1 MLKRQ
6 IKDVKKGFSDEY
18 TNYNL
23 LKDTLNTDYK
33 LYYDFLRDTLNT
45 DYKLYYDLLRDTL
58 NTDNKIV
65 QSCEHNLIYF
75 YYWLEG
81 MRCQNIFEAR

>member
-1 MLKRQ
+1 MVKRQ

-23 LKDTLNTDYK
+23 LKDTLNTDNK
-33 LYYDFLRDTLNT
+33 M
-45 DYKLYYDLLRDTL
+45 YYDLLRDTL
-58 NTDNKIV
+58 NTDNKMV

-75 YYWLEG
+75 YYWLEV
-81 MRCQNIFEAR
+81 